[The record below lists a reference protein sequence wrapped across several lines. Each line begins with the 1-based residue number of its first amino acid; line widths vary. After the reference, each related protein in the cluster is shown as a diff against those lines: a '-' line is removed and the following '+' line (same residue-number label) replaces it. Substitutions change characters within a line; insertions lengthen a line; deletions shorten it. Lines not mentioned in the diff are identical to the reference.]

1 MALTVIKVKAERKAE
16 ENWNQSVASP
26 DLGFPYKPCPKMANT
41 DVRKNSRNRA
51 YIIMQCQNE
60 GLDERLQ
67 ERQQGDAL

>member
-1 MALTVIKVKAERKAE
+1 MVIKVKAERKAE

-51 YIIMQCQNE
+51 YIIM
-60 GLDERLQ
+60 
-67 ERQQGDAL
+67 